1 MKKYRTIKHFEFD
14 PVNNT
19 ITVVFR
25 YQDVQYIDGI
35 PQVSPP
41 GSSGR
46 IPGCCAFQDRPN
58 ILPSPRSGTAAGRCR
73 LPTRSSGRAL

>member
-41 GSSGR
+41 VEVTEVYGVVD
-46 IPGCCAFQDRPN
+46 DRLSKIESTSTRSFN
-58 ILPSPRSGTAAGRCR
+58 TSNIESALGILPK
-73 LPTRSSGRAL
+73 